1 MFHKLLK
8 SFFRSITS
16 NKRGAVL
23 VVLIFAVLLIAPTS
37 IAYGQELEPS
47 IGGGDDGWFASG
59 IAKLIYYLT
68 IPILSWILAAVGTLA
83 DYMTQPIQITTS
95 NTVQMGWSITR
106 DFANMFFILILLGI
120 ALDYILM
127 GVSFGVK
134 KALPTFIAVALLIN
148 FSLPIAGVFIDF
160 SNILTSFFLKEI
172 GGGNFSLV
180 FANLLGL
187 SNVFNAQNVQQ
198 AQNATQVGFST
209 ITDVLFADFF
219 LIGTIFV
226 LLSLSVMFLIRT
238 GMLMGLLVVLPLVL
252 VVMPFNRS
260 YWGKWSGKF
269 MQYIMFGPAAMFFLY
284 LSMKIFE
291 GNVMANMGASLSV
304 AQGKRGFLD
313 QIVQYLVVWFFM
325 GGSLVAANSFG
336 VHGSGA
342 ALKMFKQGEGWVKG
356 KIKSGAIKAGKMGAG
371 EVGRRVGASEKMDK
385 AAEMASKIPL
395 FGGSIARGIRGVAV
409 KTSQA
414 IKQQG
419 ELSKEQK
426 ERYEKMSASQ
436 RMAEYQDLAKSKV
449 PFDQSKAAQLA
460 SMMAQKG
467 ELTVRNKETGEIDS
481 EKSDTLVREAHDL
494 AKKYKIISAQQS
506 IRLSRPTVAA
516 DIITEEW
523 EKNDREGKVHGAEY
537 DPETNRISAGRNR
550 ETGKTFEE
558 AKRAMFD
565 MKMSDFENMKGS
577 WTKES
582 VKSFIETGALHSG
595 FIKRATDIGDGDFLR
610 HIEEYLEDIANMN
623 GENRNTMLDNLRKKN
638 PSFYSFATKSG
649 NAADYIIVPGSIKSH
664 KERGQREQ
672 EARTQ
677 THPPPPSSPPP
688 PLGV

>member
-8 SFFRSITS
+8 SFFRSITAK
-16 NKRGAVL
+16 KRGAVL

-83 DYMTQPIQITTS
+83 DYMIQPIQITTS

-252 VVMPFNRS
+252 VIMPFNRS
-260 YWGKWSGKF
+260 YWGKWTGKF

-291 GNVMANMGASLSV
+291 GNVMTNMGASIS
-304 AQGKRGFLD
+304 ATQGKQGFLD

-356 KIKSGAIKAGKMGAG
+356 KIKGGGKWVGRKTWEGAKGAAG
-371 EVGRRVGASEKMDK
+371 EGAKSFGAPEKLDKMAEFASQHGGLIGRWTARKIRRAAVGTE
-385 AAEMASKIPL
+385 
-395 FGGSIARGIRGVAV
+395 
-409 KTSQA
+409 QA
-414 IKQQG
+414 IKRQG
-419 ELSKEQK
+419 ELSKQDK
-426 ERYEKMSASQ
+426 EILGQYNSKRLYEEMLD
-436 RMAEYQDLAKSKV
+436 REKSISPFGKV
-449 PFDQSKAAQLA
+449 QAAQISEILA
-460 SMMAQKG
+460 SRKDLKATNEDG
-467 ELTVRNKETGEIDS
+467 TLNKEKTKDLVKRMHKTANKYFYTDTAKNILNSNLEAKFDVTAEAYEGRTADWINPKTGKNQEQAYNDMFDITTIDM
-481 EKSDTLVREAHDL
+481 
-494 AKKYKIISAQQS
+494 
-506 IRLSRPTVAA
+506 
-516 DIITEEW
+516 
-523 EKNDREGKVHGAEY
+523 EKNKHL
-537 DPETNRISAGRNR
+537 
-550 ETGKTFEE
+550 
-558 AKRAMFD
+558 
-565 MKMSDFENMKGS
+565 
-577 WTKES
+577 WTPRLVERF
-582 VKSFIETGALHSG
+582 VKSGHFNTRFLRKAQ
-595 FIKRATDIGDGDFLR
+595 DIGDNNFIDYTNTLLEQDTIEGMPTAKWLGKNNKALLNAVMAGNTAEVGILKGISEKISRQTEEEEKQKKEPLR
-610 HIEEYLEDIANMN
+610 EE
-623 GENRNTMLDNLRKKN
+623 KK
-638 PSFYSFATKSG
+638 
-649 NAADYIIVPGSIKSH
+649 
-664 KERGQREQ
+664 KEER
-672 EARTQ
+672 
-677 THPPPPSSPPP
+677 P